1 MNSMFWI
8 FLTSLGGIGGKLLA
22 SWNGA
27 LSMVCSRL
35 GAVILELQVDAVQG
49 GASVEPVV
57 RVGDGWRRD
66 GNVVGGSRGS
76 RLAREAGSAP
86 RGERGV
92 GGEYWRVTIF
102 ATEPSVSLF
111 MLQLII
117 YKISHD

>member
-1 MNSMFWI
+1 
-8 FLTSLGGIGGKLLA
+8 
-22 SWNGA
+22 
-27 LSMVCSRL
+27 MVCCRL
-35 GAVILELQVDAVQG
+35 GAVILVLQVEAVQG

-57 RVGDGWRRD
+57 RIGRG

>member
-8 FLTSLGGIGGKLLA
+8 FLTSLEGIGGKLLA

-27 LSMVCSRL
+27 LSMVCCRL
-35 GAVILELQVDAVQG
+35 GAVILVLQVDTVQG

-57 RVGDGWRRD
+57 RVGDGWRRG

-86 RGERGV
+86 RGERG
-92 GGEYWRVTIF
+92 GGECWRVTILT
-102 ATEPSVSLF
+102 TEPGVSLF
-111 MLQLII
+111 MLQLT
-117 YKISHD
+117 ISHD